1 MTQTEEQELLAVAL
15 EAARAASS
23 ELQSRYGRRPSG
35 VRTKSGPTDLVSD
48 ADISAESAIRE
59 VLAARRPDDAILG
72 EEGGETGGDGSLRW
86 VVDPL
91 DGTINYLYEIPAFAV
106 SVAVE
111 DADGT
116 IAGVV
121 IDPIREE
128 VFGGTRSGAPT
139 LNGEPLPERPNPP
152 DSLGVAMVATG
163 FGYDQQVRT
172 GQAEVVARLLPHVRD
187 IRRVGAAALDLTW
200 SALGRFDAFYERG
213 LHSWDI
219 AAGALV
225 AERSGL
231 VVRELPEADGQP
243 WGVMT
248 APANIV
254 DELYELIVG

>member
-1 MTQTEEQELLAVAL
+1 MTQSEEQELLAVAL

-23 ELQSRYGRRPSG
+23 ELRSRYGRRRSG
-35 VRTKSGPTDLVSD
+35 VRAKSGPTDLVSD
-48 ADISAESAIRE
+48 ADIAAESAVRT

-72 EEGGETGGDGSLRW
+72 EEGGETGDGSLRW

-106 SVAVE
+106 SVAVQ
-111 DADGT
+111 DAAGT
-116 IAGVV
+116 IAGAV
-121 IDPIREE
+121 IDPVREE
-128 VFGGTRSGAPT
+128 IFAGTRSGAPT
-139 LNGEPLPERPNPP
+139 LNDAPLPQRPNPP
-152 DSLGVAMVATG
+152 DSLAVAMIATG
-163 FGYDQQVRT
+163 FGYDQQIRT
-172 GQAEVVARLLPHVRD
+172 AQAEVVARLLPRIRD
-187 IRRVGAAALDLTW
+187 IRRVGAAALDLAW
-200 SALGRFDAFYERG
+200 SAIGRFDAFYERG
-213 LHSWDI
+213 LHSWDM

-248 APANIV
+248 APANIA